1 MYYAVAMVILV
12 VCVYFVWATFFN
24 MAPTCFNNKQDGNEL
39 GIDCGG
45 SCALVCSDI
54 AHDPT
59 VMWSRAFPSGNDVYT
74 AAAYIRNNN
83 VGSGAKRVGY
93 AFYFFDENN
102 SLVKEQDGVTDLPPV
117 TVIPIIVPNVS
128 VGNRTVA
135 SVKFA
140 FSEKPIWYKVTISKL
155 PSIFISQQHLAP
167 DASRLSAT
175 LSNQT
180 LLDAKNLTVEAVLFD
195 EAGVARAASKSYV
208 AAVSARSTQQVEFT
222 WPAGVSNIVRVEITV
237 LPSF

>member
-1 MYYAVAMVILV
+1 MYYGVAAVLLV
-12 VCVYFVWATFFN
+12 VLLYIVWVSFFN
-24 MAPTCFNNKQDGNEL
+24 TAPTCFDNRQDGNEL

-45 SCALVCSDI
+45 GCSLVCSNI

-59 VMWSRAFPSGNDVYT
+59 VMWSRAFETGDGLYT

-83 VGSGAKRVGY
+83 IGSGAKKVGY
-93 AFYFFDENN
+93 AFYLFDDNN
-102 SLVKEQDGVTDLPPV
+102 TLVKEVDGVTDLPPV
-117 TVIPIIVPNVS
+117 TVVPIIVPNIT
-128 VGNRTVA
+128 VGNRNVA

-140 FSEKPIWYKVTISKL
+140 FSEKPIWYSVPSSKL
-155 PSIFISQQHLAP
+155 PTVLISEQHLSD

-175 LSNQT
+175 LRNQT

-195 EAGVARAASKSYV
+195 QDGVARAASKSYV
-208 AAVSARSTQQVEFT
+208 AAVGARSTQEVEFT
-222 WPAGVSNIVRVEITV
+222 WPAGVPNIVRAEITI